1 MTLDWPTLVTE
12 RLILRPWRP
21 EDFAPYARFSAD
33 EEAMRYLGRDGRP
46 TDAAETWRTICL
58 FIGHWYLRGYTLW
71 AVEERASGEFVGR
84 VGPWKPEGW
93 PAAGGRTPRATER
106 AWSEDR
112 EPGTAPPPTPAPHR
126 VFAGGPVSPRSSARS
141 ATGFSSSS
149 ARSTCSCTGPTCRSL
164 RRSDDGRATR
174 SRPRH
179 LVATDVGWCTY
190 SSAGEG
196 RPTIGAVLWGRRS
209 A

>member
-1 MTLDWPTLVTE
+1 MALDWPTLVTE

-93 PAAGGRTPRATER
+93 PAGRGRRAGGRRCRRCRTSRACGR
-106 AWSEDR
+106 
-112 EPGTAPPPTPAPHR
+112 
-126 VFAGGPVSPRSSARS
+126 
-141 ATGFSSSS
+141 SSS
-149 ARSTCSCTGPTCRSL
+149 ARV
-164 RRSDDGRATR
+164 
-174 SRPRH
+174 PR
-179 LVATDVGWCTY
+179 
-190 SSAGEG
+190 
-196 RPTIGAVLWGRRS
+196 GAS
-209 A
+209 